1 MLYTCII
8 FVLCV
13 HLSLSHPSRKFVK
26 QNLYP
31 VISFE
36 LRLRCCLWTIATS
49 GSPQKQK
56 KTLEAQASLSW
67 YYLAA
72 NDPHQCWI
80 AENTAC
86 ESFLKT
92 SSALHTLSHAY
103 IVWRYKCIH
112 TMLCATMYVWDVY
125 SLYNHFNSTMSQLQD
140 VCKTCVSL

>member
-13 HLSLSHPSRKFVK
+13 HLSLSP
-26 QNLYP
+26 
-31 VISFE
+31 ISKVCQTKSLSSDFF
-36 LRLRCCLWTIATS
+36 RTS
-49 GSPQKQK
+49 FALLPLNHSNFRVSTKTK